1 MKEIKQEGNYSFLFT
16 RYAEPV
22 ARVSAGETV
31 VIYTEDAMS
40 GLVRA
45 YEDIPNLVRRVGG
58 NPQVGPIYVEG
69 AEPGDTLAVTIH
81 EIEFPRNQAVSR
93 IHPQFGALE
102 ASGVTAMLHDPL
114 PMKFFIY
121 EKDEEERWTCLH
133 NKGLSFTAEPFAGC
147 IATAPPMEAIASIH
161 PFNQGGNI
169 DIPDVKPGNTV
180 YLPVKVEGAYFFIG
194 DCHVR
199 QGEGE
204 ITGTAL
210 EAAAKVT
217 LSFELVKRSAGMRTA
232 WPRIESEKQYM
243 AVGAAG
249 DLLDSCRIALCELIS
264 WLEEMGWDKWDAYH
278 MLSQAAELNVGCI
291 ASASTMSMVAKVD
304 KSVVNRYLAYNP
316 PTKK

>member
-1 MKEIKQEGNYSFLFT
+1 MREIRQEGNYSFLFT

-22 ARVSAGETV
+22 AHVAPGETV
-31 VIYTEDAMS
+31 AIYTEDAMS
-40 GLVRA
+40 GLVRT

-58 NPQVGPIYVEG
+58 NPEVGPVYVEG
-69 AEPGDTLAVTIH
+69 AEPGDTLAVKLYS
-81 EIEFPRNQAVSR
+81 IEFPRERAVSR

-102 ASGVTAMLHDPL
+102 ASGVTSMLHDPL
-114 PMKFFIY
+114 EMKFFIY
-121 EKDEEERWTCLH
+121 EKEKDSERYTCLH
-133 NKGLSFTAEPFAGC
+133 NKGLSFTPAPFAGC
-147 IATAPPMEAIASIH
+147 IATAPPMEAIAAIH

-180 YLPVKVEGAYFFIG
+180 YLPVKVPGAYFFIG

-217 LSFELVKRSAGMRTA
+217 LSFEVIKADKGMRTA
-232 WPRIESEKQYM
+232 WPRIESETQYM

-249 DLLDSCRIALCELIS
+249 DLLDSCRIALVELIS
-264 WLEEMGWDKWDAYH
+264 WLEELGWDKWDAYH

-304 KSVVNRYLAYNP
+304 KEVVERYLKYN
-316 PTKK
+316 KK